1 MEEFMTKRVLL
12 FALIIC
18 VLITSAVFAGGK
30 KEADGGKM
38 KIGYVVKDNTGD
50 YWKIVQA
57 GAMAA
62 GKDFDVEVL
71 YNGPNAETEVMQQVS
86 MMEDMITKKVAALV
100 VAPSQPKAAI
110 SVFDKADAAGI
121 PVLLADTNAD
131 WDKKVTFLGTGN
143 EAAGKIGG
151 EYIAKKLGAGAEIVI
166 VRGALGDLTHDQ
178 RSSGA
183 AEAAKAGG
191 CKVIDIQPADSDM
204 AKAMDVMENLIQAN
218 PNIKGVFCTSDAM
231 AIGANRAV
239 EKSGKNIIVIGFDA
253 IPVAV
258 EEIMKGKT
266 FKGSVAQSPYNIG
279 YMGVENAIKAAKGEA
294 VEKRIDTGAKMIDAS
309 NVQAYSDDL
318 KKMLGK

>member
-1 MEEFMTKRVLL
+1 MKKKVLL
-12 FALIIC
+12 VALIIC
-18 VLITSAVFAGGK
+18 VLMPFAIFAGGK
-30 KEADGGKM
+30 KEAAGGKM

-71 YNGPNAETEVMQQVS
+71 YNGPNAETEVMQQVA
-86 MMEDMITKKVAALV
+86 MMEDMITKKVSALV
-100 VAPSQPKAAI
+100 IAPSQPKAAI

-121 PVLLADTNAD
+121 PVLLADTDAD
-131 WDKKVTFLGTGN
+131 WSKKVTFLGTGN

-151 EYIAKKLGAGAEIVI
+151 EYIAKKLGPGAEIVI

-178 RSSGA
+178 RSNGA
-183 AEAAKAGG
+183 ANAAKAAG
-191 CKVIDIQPADSDM
+191 CKVVDIQPADSDM

-239 EKSGKNIIVIGFDA
+239 EKSGKNIVVIGFDA

-266 FKGSVAQSPYNIG
+266 FIGSVAQSPYNIG
-279 YMGVENAIKAAKGEA
+279 YMGVENAIKAAKGET

>member
-1 MEEFMTKRVLL
+1 MKKKVLAA
-12 FALIIC
+12 ALILCI
-18 VLITSAVFAGGK
+18 LMPFAVFAGGK
-30 KEADGGKM
+30 KEADDGKI

-62 GKDFDVEVL
+62 AKDFDVEVFF
-71 YNGPNAETEVMQQVS
+71 NGPNAETEVMQQVS
-86 MMEDMITKKVAALV
+86 MMEDMITKKVDALV
-100 VAPSQPKAAI
+100 IAPSQPKTAI
-110 SVFDKADAAGI
+110 SVFNSADSAGI

-131 WDKKVTFLGTGN
+131 WDKKITFLGTGN

-151 EYIAKKLGAGAEIVI
+151 EYIAKKLGKGAEIVI

-178 RSSGA
+178 RSNGA
-183 AEAAKAGG
+183 ANAAKAAG
-191 CKVIDIQPADSDM
+191 CKVADIQPADSDM
-204 AKAMDVMENLIQAN
+204 AKAMDVMENMIQAN

-239 EKSGKNIIVIGFDA
+239 EKSGKNIVVIGFDA

-266 FKGSVAQSPYNIG
+266 FVGSVAQSPYNIG
-279 YMGVENAIKAAKGEA
+279 YMGVENAIKAAKGESVA
-294 VEKRIDTGAKMIDAS
+294 KRIDTGAKMIDAT
-309 NVQAYSDDL
+309 NVKAYSDDL
-318 KKMLGK
+318 KKMLGN